1 MVLLDNRSIQA
12 LCPRVFIP
20 ATEKEIKFTAIKQG
34 AVLNQ
39 WTTQDQKS
47 LFSVQATS
55 WKFSNMHQLS
65 ERFALTHINS
75 VYQKMELH
83 GNIAYLWENKIIM
96 ILEHL

>member
-39 WTTQDQKS
+39 
-47 LFSVQATS
+47 
-55 WKFSNMHQLS
+55 
-65 ERFALTHINS
+65 
-75 VYQKMELH
+75 
-83 GNIAYLWENKIIM
+83 
-96 ILEHL
+96 